1 MQQDVYVNHKLI
13 PEDMI
18 GQEMQYHPA
27 QSKQEA
33 WQKAAE
39 ALVLRELLLQ
49 EAFKEHLTDVDNDE
63 AEIIDALL
71 AKKITIDEP
80 DNAQAQDFYQSQ
92 IHRFVDTQGQILAY
106 AQVESLIKTE
116 LSARAGR
123 QAVAAYLKNLLA
135 NTHLQGIVMGQTWL
149 AVRMMN

>member
-71 AKKITIDEP
+71 AKKIDIQEP
-80 DNAQAQDFYQSQ
+80 SQEECLAFYQAQK
-92 IHRFVDTQGQILAY
+92 HRLLDSAGQIIPYSQL
-106 AQVESLIKTE
+106 ELLIKTE
-116 LSARAGR
+116 LAARTGR
-123 QAVAAYLKNLLA
+123 LAVKDYLQTLVEQSQI
-135 NTHLQGIVMGQTWL
+135 QGLVIGQTWL
-149 AVRMMN
+149 PVRMMN